1 MGLDLCLM
9 SNRMLENSVES
20 MEITWVGNLNLR
32 LISVKLI
39 LEIVQKR
46 VLEGGKPRTDP
57 LSCP

>member
-39 LEIVQKR
+39 LEIVQKG
-46 VLEGGKPRTDP
+46 VSEGGEPRT
-57 LSCP
+57 